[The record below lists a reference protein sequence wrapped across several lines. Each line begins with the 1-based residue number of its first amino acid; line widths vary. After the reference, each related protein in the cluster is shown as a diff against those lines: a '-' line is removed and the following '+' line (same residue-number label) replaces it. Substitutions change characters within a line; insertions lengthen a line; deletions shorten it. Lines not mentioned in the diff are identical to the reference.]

1 MIILIVDRFLNVL
14 ISCLFYE
21 MRKNV
26 NQWFGIPRR
35 RSQMSCFVNNLKIFH
50 LLSKKEEIFK
60 SEAGLKNLDL
70 FS

>member
-1 MIILIVDRFLNVL
+1 MIIFIVDRFLNVL

-21 MRKNV
+21 IRKNV
-26 NQWFGIPRR
+26 NQWCGIPRWC
-35 RSQMSCFVNNLKIFH
+35 SQMSCFVNLKIFQ
-50 LLSKKEEIFK
+50 LLSKEEIFK

>member
-1 MIILIVDRFLNVL
+1 MIIFIVDRFLNVL

-21 MRKNV
+21 IRKNV
-26 NQWFGIPRR
+26 NQWCGIPRW
-35 RSQMSCFVNNLKIFH
+35 RSQMSCVVNLKIFH
-50 LLSKKEEIFK
+50 LLSKEEMFK

>member
-1 MIILIVDRFLNVL
+1 MIIFIVDRFLNVL

-21 MRKNV
+21 IRKNV
-26 NQWFGIPRR
+26 NQWCGIPRW
-35 RSQMSCFVNNLKIFH
+35 RSQMSCFVNLKIFQ
-50 LLSKKEEIFK
+50 LLSKEEIFK